1 MPPENPAT
9 HAALTRAAEHAFA
22 WLDGLDSRSVATT
35 ATLEEMR
42 ARLGRP
48 LADRG
53 VPATQVIDD
62 LVADVDGGILGSQ
75 SGRFFGWV
83 IGGGG
88 PAAMAADWLK
98 ARMSGRAIEKPGGTK
113 WLAAGSGPSDPQVR
127 GKRTW
132 FED

>member
-1 MPPENPAT
+1 MTTAPTETPER
-9 HAALTRAAEHAFA
+9 AALMRAAEHAFA

-53 VPATQVIDD
+53 VAPVEVIDD

-75 SGRFFGWV
+75 SGRFF
-83 IGGGG
+83 
-88 PAAMAADWLK
+88 A
-98 ARMSGRAIEKPGGTK
+98 
-113 WLAAGSGPSDPQVR
+113 
-127 GKRTW
+127 
-132 FED
+132 